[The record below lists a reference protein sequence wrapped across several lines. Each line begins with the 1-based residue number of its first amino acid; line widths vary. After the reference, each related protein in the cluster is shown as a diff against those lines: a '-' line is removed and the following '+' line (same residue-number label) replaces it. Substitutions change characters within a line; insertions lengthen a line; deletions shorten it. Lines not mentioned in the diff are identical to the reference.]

1 MFFDAHLR
9 AAALT
14 ARDLADLRFFGISG
28 ALVPTDD
35 SGSPRGAEAIQRG
48 WTRLAGRV
56 VGRLRQ
62 AGLAGY
68 AALGI
73 HPRHL
78 PWRGLEA
85 LLAELP
91 DQLGRPEV
99 VAIGAIGLEKG
110 GQREEEAFTR
120 QLGLA
125 RDLRLAVLVYTPLA
139 DKVRITRRTLAIL
152 REAALS
158 PEQVIVDQTDGRTV
172 RMVLACGYRAGF
184 SLSRTRGVEEA
195 VRLVRTLGPA
205 GLVLESD
212 AGEGGGDLLGL
223 ARVADRMA
231 KMGLSEAVIRRVC
244 GGNALAVLGI
254 DARNIRLHDSCT

>member
-1 MFFDAHLR
+1 MLFDAHLR

-14 ARDLADLRFFGISG
+14 ARDLADLRFFGIAG

-48 WTRLAGRV
+48 WARLAGGV
-56 VGRLRQ
+56 VRRLRQ

-68 AALGI
+68 VALGI

-99 VAIGAIGLEKG
+99 AAIGAVGLESG
-110 GQREEEAFTR
+110 GQREEEVFVR
-120 QLGLA
+120 QLELA
-125 RDLRLAVLVYTPLA
+125 RDLRLAVLVYTPFA
-139 DKVRITRRTLAIL
+139 DKVRITRRALAIL
-152 REAALS
+152 READL
-158 PEQVIVDQTDGRTV
+158 PPDRVIVDQADGRTV
-172 RMVLACGYRAGF
+172 RMILACGYRAGF
-184 SLSRTRGVEEA
+184 PLSRTRGVEEA
-195 VRLVRTLGPA
+195 VRLVRALGPG

-223 ARVADRMA
+223 ARAADRMA
-231 KMGLSEAVIRRVC
+231 KAGLSEAVIRRVC
-244 GGNALAVLGI
+244 GGNALAALGL
-254 DARNIRLHDSCT
+254 DARHLR